1 MPNIIPYDR
10 ASAVEY
16 ARKWAYFRNPKYFN
30 FENIGGDCTNFAS
43 QCLFA
48 GSGVMNYTPV
58 YGWFYRSASDRT
70 PSWTGV
76 QFFYNFLISNN
87 GTGPFGIDAPINMV
101 EPGDFVQFATV
112 RPDFHHTPVIVYI
125 DGTPSPDSIYVA
137 AHSNDADM
145 RPLSSYG
152 PFRKLRFI
160 HIEGVRN

>member
-1 MPNIIPYDR
+1 MLKTSPEETAMPNIIPYDR

-48 GSGVMNYTPV
+48 GSGVMNYAPV

-76 QFFYNFLISNN
+76 QFFYNFLVSNN
-87 GTGPFGIDAPINMV
+87 GTGPFGIDAPISLY
-101 EPGDFVQFATV
+101 F
-112 RPDFHHTPVIVYI
+112 
-125 DGTPSPDSIYVA
+125 
-137 AHSNDADM
+137 
-145 RPLSSYG
+145 
-152 PFRKLRFI
+152 
-160 HIEGVRN
+160 EGSCR